1 MWGKEVMVADVDQG
15 IRITPTHVGKSM
27 ACVAFG
33 SDSWDHPHPC
43 GEKLFYPP
51 DISVRM
57 GSPPPMWGKAAIS
70 CAVVSD
76 IGITPTHVGKSC
88 HTFEQPFKD
97 KDHPHPCGEK
107 PYISNI
113 AVDEEGS
120 PPPMWGKGYRIR

>member
-1 MWGKEVMVADVDQG
+1 
-15 IRITPTHVGKSM
+15 
-27 ACVAFG
+27 
-33 SDSWDHPHPC
+33 
-43 GEKLFYPP
+43 
-51 DISVRM
+51 M

-120 PPPMWGKGYRIR
+120 PPPMWGKGEHYHLRFFKLRITPTHVGKSWRSNSLHCQL